1 MLQDWYTGHGY
12 LVHVTMTKEKN
23 NDSEHLYIVYSYI
36 LNIIKLNIITLYV
49 VFFSLKQDLQQ
60 STCSADTLARGSEK
74 IYMVLILINAL
85 ALLNTLAAYRKIILY

>member
-1 MLQDWYTGHGY
+1 
-12 LVHVTMTKEKN
+12 MTKEKN